1 MQLANLNLDQ
11 LSISPLNMRHSKT
24 PPDVSDMLPSVRQ
37 RGVIVPLLVRP
48 NGAPDHFEVL
58 AGRRRWTAAQA
69 VREER
74 GSFGPLPCAILEE
87 GDDASAIE
95 TSMLE
100 NMYRE
105 APDEMS
111 EYESFAKMV
120 KAGRDVGEIAVT
132 FGLEPRQVEQRLAL
146 GNLLPKIRAAFRD
159 DKIDTETI
167 RSLTAATKRQQ
178 SEWLKM
184 FEADDENTPFGSDI
198 KHWLCGGRAVPTA
211 LALFPIEQY
220 KGAILGDLFGDCGDF
235 ADADAFWELQNQAIA
250 ARRDDYLAAGWSEVV
265 ILDQG
270 SVFHAWEH
278 EKCPKRKGGKVFV
291 QVSPRGEVVF
301 HEGYVTRK
309 EARRLAAKSDQG
321 EGAAAVKGTAPEL
334 SSPMTAYL
342 NLHKQIAVRAAL
354 LDAPDIAQ
362 RLVIIHAMKGSG
374 LWEVAPERQHTG
386 RDATDKSVAESPAQ
400 KVYLDRRAGL
410 MGLLNLPENSGL
422 VACHGDDTEVL
433 FARVMA
439 LSDQDAAR
447 VLTFVMA
454 DSLEVGSEYVDL
466 TGQHLGVNLAKTWA
480 ADDVFFDLLRDKRV
494 INRIVAETAGKKVAN
509 ANVSATGKVQKR
521 IIEDC
526 LIGANGRAKIENW
539 VPRWLLFPAKRYL
552 KS

>member
-1 MQLANLNLDQ
+1 M
-11 LSISPLNMRHSKT
+11 
-24 PPDVSDMLPSVRQ
+24 
-37 RGVIVPLLVRP
+37 
-48 NGAPDHFEVL
+48 
-58 AGRRRWTAAQA
+58 
-69 VREER
+69 
-74 GSFGPLPCAILEE
+74 
-87 GDDASAIE
+87 
-95 TSMLE
+95 
-100 NMYRE
+100 
-105 APDEMS
+105 
-111 EYESFAKMV
+111 
-120 KAGRDVGEIAVT
+120 
-132 FGLEPRQVEQRLAL
+132 
-146 GNLLPKIRAAFRD
+146 
-159 DKIDTETI
+159 
-167 RSLTAATKRQQ
+167 
-178 SEWLKM
+178 
-184 FEADDENTPFGSDI
+184 
-198 KHWLCGGRAVPTA
+198 PTA

-220 KGAILGDLFGDCGDF
+220 KGAILGDLFGDCGSF

-250 ARRDDYLAAGWSEVV
+250 ARRDEYLAAGWKEVL
-265 ILDQG
+265 ILDEG
-270 SVFHAWEH
+270 NVFHSWEH

-291 QVSPRGEVVF
+291 QISPRGEVVF

-309 EARRLAAKSDQG
+309 EARRLAAKNDQG
-321 EGAAAVKGTAPEL
+321 EGAAAAKGGAPEL
-334 SSPMTAYL
+334 SAPMKTYL
-342 NLHKQIAVRAAL
+342 NLHKQIAARAAL
-354 LDAPDIAQ
+354 LDAPGVAL

-374 LWEVAPERQHTG
+374 LWEVSAERQHAG

-400 KVYLDRRAGL
+400 KDYLDRRAGL

-526 LIGANGRAKIENW
+526 VIGANGRAKIENW

-552 KS
+552 NS